1 MANIFKAIIEATD
14 SAGGYTVPDEFASR
28 VLALVQEQTQ
38 TLPELEMVT
47 MNTDTLKIPKLTG
60 GNTAYIVPEVGEI
73 TGSDVSFGQI
83 TLSPVK
89 FAALT
94 TASTEVL
101 EDNNVGLA
109 NVLIEQMAKD
119 IGLKIEDEVLNGTGG
134 TGFTGLRNTGS
145 FTNSY
150 SAGSGTGPGLIGV
163 DDISKSTDLV
173 LNDNHM
179 APDVMFAHTKTIG
192 QLRALTDSTSRPLLN
207 METYGSPLLKEGTV
221 GTIYG
226 MRIKPTNKLPIN
238 VSYGTGNFATCTDAI
253 IGVSKQF
260 AYYSNRRSI
269 NMRQEY
275 KLEYDANAFQMNM
288 RSAFNIKYANA
299 YAVIRAISD
308 AASA

>member
-38 TLPELEMVT
+38 TIPECEAVT
-47 MNTDTLKIPKLTG
+47 MNTDTFRIPTVTG
-60 GNTAYIVPEVGEI
+60 GNTAYIVPEVGTI
-73 TGSDVSFGQI
+73 TGSDAAFGQI

-101 EDNNVGLA
+101 EDNNVGIA
-109 NVLIEQMAKD
+109 NVLMEQMAKD
-119 IGLKIEDEVLNGTGG
+119 IGLKVEDEILNGTGG
-134 TGFTGLRNTGS
+134 TGFEGLRYTGS
-145 FTNSY
+145 YTNSY
-150 SAGSGTGPGLIGV
+150 SAGSGTGPGLIDV
-163 DDISKSTDLV
+163 QDVSAAMDLV
-173 LNDNHM
+173 LNDNHN

-192 QLRALTDSTSRPLLN
+192 QLRALTDSSGRPLLN
-207 METYGSPLLKEGTV
+207 METYGSPLLKEGVV

-238 VSYGTGNFATCTDAI
+238 ISYGTGSYATASDAI

-260 AYYSNRRSI
+260 AYYSNRRAI
-269 NMRQEY
+269 QMRQEY
-275 KLEYDANAFQMNM
+275 KLEHCLLYTSPSPRD
-288 RSAFNIKYANA
+288 
-299 YAVIRAISD
+299 
-308 AASA
+308 

>member
-38 TLPELEMVT
+38 TIPELDTVT
-47 MNTDTLKIPKLTG
+47 MTSDLLKIPKITG
-60 GNTAYIVPEVGEI
+60 GNTAYIVAENTTI
-73 TGSDVSFGQI
+73 DGSDASFGQI

-101 EDNNVGLA
+101 EDNNVSLA
-109 NVLIEQMAKD
+109 NILVGQMAKD
-119 IGLKIEDEVLNGTGG
+119 IGLKVEDQILNGTGG
-134 TGFTGLRNTGS
+134 TGFAGLRYTGS

-163 DDISKSTDLV
+163 DDVSKTMDLV
-173 LNDNHM
+173 LNDNHD
-179 APDVMFAHTKTIG
+179 APDVMFSHTKTIG
-192 QLRALTDSTSRPLLN
+192 QLRALTDSSGRPLLN
-207 METYGSPLLKEGTV
+207 METYGSPLLKEGAV

-226 MRIKPTNKLPIN
+226 MRVKPTNKLPIN
-238 VSYGTGNFATCTDAI
+238 VSYGTGNFATCSDAI

-260 AYYSNRRSI
+260 GYYSNRRAI
-269 NMRQEY
+269 NMKQEY
-275 KLEYDANAFQMNM
+275 KLETDANAFQMNM
-288 RSAFNIKYANA
+288 RSAFAIKYPNA

-308 AASA
+308 AAAA

>member
-28 VLALVQEQTQ
+28 VLALVQEKTQ
-38 TLPELEMVT
+38 TIPELDAVS
-47 MNTDTLKIPKLTG
+47 MNTDTFKIPQVTG

-73 TGSDVSFGQI
+73 SGSDASFGQI

-109 NVLIEQMAKD
+109 NVLVEQMATD
-119 IGLKIEDEVLNGTGG
+119 IGLKVEDEILNGTGG
-134 TGFTGLRNTGS
+134 TGFEGLRYTGS

-150 SAGSGTGPGLIGV
+150 SAGNGTTSGVIGV
-163 DDISKSTDLV
+163 EDISAAMDLV
-173 LNDNHM
+173 LNDNHI
-179 APDVMFAHTKTIG
+179 APDVSFFHTKTIG
-192 QLRALTDSTSRPLLN
+192 QLRALTDGSARPLLN
-207 METYGSPLLKEGTV
+207 METYGSPLLKEGAV

-226 MRIKPTNKLPIN
+226 MRVKPTNKLPIN
-238 VSYGTGNFATCTDAI
+238 ISYGTASAATASDAI
-253 IGVSKQF
+253 LGVAKQF
-260 AYYSNRRSI
+260 AYYSNRRAI

-288 RSAFNIKYANA
+288 RSAFAIKYPNA
-299 YAVIRAISD
+299 YAVIRAITDS
-308 AASA
+308 